1 MDLQQTI
8 YGAARAGDRLPSAGL
23 VSRWCSVSSDT
34 VCTSYLRLKREGL
47 TTLNQKAGAVAM
59 AVGLLPAR
67 RILRPSG
74 GKCLSLRPVETSHA
88 AKAPLYLPDNLAGK
102 IQRAIHS
109 CGTGLLQNEFI
120 IVNCTKEFYEN

>member
-47 TTLNQKAGAVAM
+47 TTLTQKAGAVAM

-88 AKAPLYLPDNLAGK
+88 AKAPLYLPQITSLAKYNGQSILAERVCCKMNL
-102 IQRAIHS
+102 
-109 CGTGLLQNEFI
+109 
-120 IVNCTKEFYEN
+120 